1 MDTQVI
7 TIYEDYPNQLSHYSE
22 HLSALNKLKSIV
34 GERFF
39 SLQADGTLQIMH
51 YIGFFQFGN
60 TRIQILPKVYAKAS
74 SRSLSSI
81 ERSDSLKFVYQLLY
95 ASGYLNIKKLGPQLQ
110 SASGGDLLEIFI
122 DIFITEF
129 IKEFRKTVYRD
140 YVQRE
145 DNQQFI
151 RGKIIVSET
160 IRRNPVLKHLHY
172 TRFDEYSIN
181 NPLNQV
187 FKALIWLLLPKTKSV
202 NNKKKLVV
210 GLTYLQDVDLVS
222 LGEHHFKS
230 VKFSRL
236 NNSFEALFNLAKLF
250 FYNQQP
256 GLKDGDSDT
265 FSFLVPMHRLFESY
279 IEKILAGLNQSD
291 LTFKYHSPK
300 YHLGKDRGKPVFL
313 LKPDFTVFSGDECVG
328 ILDAKYKYPFSRNG
342 EVKVSTPD
350 VYQLSTYSLRYDCRV
365 LILIY
370 PKFLESPKEEGVLAE
385 YDIQSRLGS
394 TKLIVAQVDIIE
406 KDIMSA
412 SSDLYR
418 ILTPF
423 LSLVLCGF

>member
-1 MDTQVI
+1 VDTQVI
-7 TIYEDYPNQLSHYSE
+7 TIYEDYPNQLSHYRE
-22 HLSALNKLKSIV
+22 YLSALNKLKSIV
-34 GERFF
+34 GKRFF

-95 ASGYLNIKKLGPQLQ
+95 ASGYLNIKKLRPQLQ

-129 IKEFRKTVYRD
+129 IKEFRKTIYRD

-145 DNQQFI
+145 DNQQFVK
-151 RGKIIVSET
+151 GKIIVSET

-187 FKALIWLLLPKTKSV
+187 FKALIWLLLRKTKNI
-202 NNKKKLVV
+202 NNKKKLVI
-210 GLTYLQDVDLVS
+210 GLTYLQDVELVS
-222 LGEHHFKS
+222 IGEHHFKS

-256 GLKDGDSDT
+256 GLKDGHSDT

-279 IEKILAGLNQSD
+279 IEKILAGFNQSG
-291 LTFKYHSPK
+291 LTFRYHSPR
-300 YHLGKDRGKPVFL
+300 YYLGKEKERSVFL
-313 LKPDFTVFSGDECVG
+313 LEPDFTVFLGQECKG
-328 ILDAKYKYPFSRNG
+328 ILDAKYKYPFNSNER
-342 EVKVSTPD
+342 VKISPSD
-350 VYQLSTYSLRYDCRV
+350 VYQLSAYSLRYNCRLLV
-365 LILIY
+365 LIY

-385 YDIQSRLGS
+385 YDLQSSLGS
-394 TKLIVAQVDIIE
+394 TKLIVVQVDIIQ
-406 KDIMSA
+406 KDMDSA
-412 SSDLYR
+412 SYALYQ
-418 ILTPF
+418 ILAPF
-423 LSLVLCGF
+423 LI

>member
-7 TIYEDYPNQLSHYSE
+7 TIYEDYPNQLSRYSE

-39 SLQADGTLQIMH
+39 SLQADGTLQVMH

-60 TRIQILPKVYAKAS
+60 TRIQILPKVYAKTS

-95 ASGYLNIKKLGPQLQ
+95 ASGYLSIKKLGPQLQ

-129 IKEFRKTVYRD
+129 IKEFRKTIYRD

-145 DNQQFI
+145 ENQQFVK
-151 RGKIIVSET
+151 GKIIVSET

-187 FKALIWLLLPKTKSV
+187 FKALIWLLLPKTKSA
-202 NNKKKLVV
+202 NNKKRLVV

-222 LGEHHFKS
+222 IGEPLFKS

-256 GLKDGDSDT
+256 GLKGGNSDT
-265 FSFLVPMHRLFESY
+265 FSFLVPMHSLFESY
-279 IEKILAGLNQSD
+279 IEKILAGFNQSD
-291 LTFKYHSPK
+291 LTFRHHEPIY
-300 YHLGKDRGKPVFL
+300 YLGKEKGKPVFL
-313 LKPDFTVFSGDECVG
+313 LEPDFTVFSGQDCKG
-328 ILDAKYKYPFSRNG
+328 ILDAKYKYPFNSSG
-342 EVKVSTPD
+342 GVKINSSD
-350 VYQLSTYSLRYDCRV
+350 IYQLSAYSLRYNCRLLV
-365 LILIY
+365 LIY
-370 PKFLESPKEEGVLAE
+370 PKFLESPKEGGVLAE
-385 YDIQSRLGS
+385 YDLQSSIGS

-406 KDIMSA
+406 KDIESA
-412 SSDLYR
+412 SLALYQ

-423 LSLVLCGF
+423 LI